1 MSERGEL
8 ARLTVAPNEIEA
20 EQIRSLLGFEGIE
33 SIQRL
38 TDFGSGS
45 IDAGT
50 SGVGAREILVKPED
64 LEAAREL
71 ITGGDK

>member
-1 MSERGEL
+1 MNEGMEL
-8 ARLTVAPNEIEA
+8 VRLTIVPNEIEA

-64 LEAAREL
+64 LEAARAIVE
-71 ITGGDK
+71 GG

>member
-1 MSERGEL
+1 MNERVEL
-8 ARLTVAPNEIEA
+8 VRLTIVPNEIEA

-50 SGVGAREILVKPED
+50 SGVGAREILVKPDD
-64 LEAAREL
+64 LEAARALVE
-71 ITGGDK
+71 GG

>member
-1 MSERGEL
+1 MNERVEL
-8 ARLTVAPNEIEA
+8 VRLTIVPNEIEA

-64 LEAAREL
+64 LEAARAIVE
-71 ITGGDK
+71 GG

>member
-1 MSERGEL
+1 MNERVEL
-8 ARLTVAPNEIEA
+8 ARLTIVPNEIEA
-20 EQIRSLLGFEGIE
+20 EQIRSLLSFEGIE

-50 SGVGAREILVKPED
+50 SGVGAREILVKPDD

-71 ITGGDK
+71 ITEGGE

>member
-1 MSERGEL
+1 MNERVEL
-8 ARLTVAPNEIEA
+8 ARLTVVPNEIEA

-50 SGVGAREILVKPED
+50 SGVGAREILVNPED
-64 LEAAREL
+64 LEAARAIIE
-71 ITGGDK
+71 GG

>member
-1 MSERGEL
+1 MNERVEL
-8 ARLTVAPNEIEA
+8 VRLTIVPNEIEA

-50 SGVGAREILVKPED
+50 SGVGAREILVKPDD
-64 LEAAREL
+64 LEAARAIVE
-71 ITGGDK
+71 GG

>member
-1 MSERGEL
+1 MNERGEL
-8 ARLTVAPNEIEA
+8 ARLTVVGNEIEA
-20 EQIRSLLGFEGIE
+20 EQIRSLLRFEGIE

-64 LEAAREL
+64 LEAARE
-71 ITGGDK
+71 IVDGG

>member
-1 MSERGEL
+1 MSERVEL
-8 ARLTVAPNEIEA
+8 ARLTIAANEIEA
-20 EQIRSLLGFEGIE
+20 EQIRSLLRFEGIE
-33 SIQRL
+33 SMQRL

-64 LEAAREL
+64 LEAARAIVE
-71 ITGGDK
+71 GG